1 MPGGKHVDS
10 LPLDRV
16 GKPNAPRPSSKA
28 KPTRNRDVNTYRKD
42 IPHRARQKR
51 QKPQPRLKFEEKS
64 RAQTAKIGADRSV
77 QFSSARFGATNN

>member
-28 KPTRNRDVNTYRKD
+28 KPTRDRDVNTYRKD
-42 IPHRARQKR
+42 TYPA
-51 QKPQPRLKFEEKS
+51 PG
-64 RAQTAKIGADRSV
+64 TAKKAKTTAPFEIRRKKPCPNGKNRC
-77 QFSSARFGATNN
+77 